1 MPTRDGKIETL
12 SIDNNGTFINTRYEE
27 SRLNFDRQGQKLP
40 LYEMKDGGTTRT
52 VNSWT
57 CDGNLLKLKNQGNWY
72 YELKDNNLW
81 LKDRAENAKV
91 IRVFSKTKQPSPL
104 PADLLQGIW
113 HMTHLKEYHDPQE
126 LQLWPNQAGETNTLQ
141 INKDGT
147 HTRINY
153 GENRLNFDRHGY
165 KIPQY
170 EIKIGDTSTQ
180 KDGYC
185 KAYNNTVLWLEG
197 QDAWTYELKNNNQ
210 ELWLK
215 DRADKPNIIRVYS
228 KIPPQRP
235 LPSAETIGTWYLI
248 NKKEYHDP
256 EPLRIWPNRSGE
268 TNTLKINK
276 DGTHTR
282 IHYGQDRHNFS
293 RHGHELPLYEI
304 KNEKPKQSTGY
315 CKSHTTTVM
324 WLEDNDHWTYEIK
337 NNSQE
342 LWLKNRAD
350 KPNIIYVYSKT
361 PPKNTLPSAELIGTW
376 HIIKQK
382 EYHDPEPLRVWPNQT
397 EKTHTLVINKDG
409 THSRTN
415 YEQYRLNFN
424 NYGHELPQYQIKD
437 EGTAAQK
444 EGYAKSYYDNVLWLE
459 GQDAWTY
466 EFKNDNQ
473 ELWLKNRVKDANTI
487 YIYSKKSPQNTLPPA
502 DLTGTW
508 HMIQMKEYHDSEPFK
523 IWPTEDGKNNTLI
536 INKDGT
542 HTRINYQKER
552 LNLSRYGYEQLQ
564 YQIKNE
570 ISEKKEGYA
579 KSYYGD
585 VLRLENQEEWYY
597 ELKGNEL
604 YLKNRLK
611 DANTIRIYSKTPP
624 QSPLPQASLI
634 GTWNIHK
641 IKWHDSDLLRVT
653 PHEKGDR
660 DSITIDAKG
669 THLSTTYNHSR
680 RQFANEEKTYTTHG
694 DPKKRSGFCRS
705 YFGNV
710 LILENMGTFS
720 YEVNDNEL
728 SLKDLPTDPRSI
740 DLYKKVSSPKTP
752 AEGTAVATKPVTS
765 TNSSKAATADDR
777 TSISVAK
784 TSKDSNTTEKSKSS
798 STQIAT
804 ESTKKHTFIDE
815 IPTSGENAP
824 FIGTWHLVK
833 AFNEEEAEKSPA
845 RNWDPSEE
853 DWDESKHGSRD
864 MLLYPVLP
872 SPSGKTA
879 AFTFTADGKC
889 ILSGPNPTFNGNA
902 FNIEDDKPEN
912 KDEVT
917 YTLKGDLLE
926 MFDKGRLIMRF
937 KHVITGT
944 KMTFYVPGPTKIGPA
959 IMVFSAIKPGTSGT
973 SKDSKPATSDTKVS
987 GATQETKTGAT
998 STKTSGTTQGT
1009 KTETAGTKT
1018 SGTTQEAKTGATG
1031 KKTTD
1036 SAQEAKT
1043 GAAGTKVS
1051 GATQETKTGTTG
1063 TKASGT
1069 TQGTKTTS
1077 PTQKTQTYDEAYDTD
1092 IPPFPANLPVPTEED
1107 DYEFMQVYL
1116 DYVTTHKEYT
1126 ILKASAKELG
1136 VRIPPGKLEQALD
1149 AYRKAYNK
1157 YKNMAL
1163 TRKK

>member
-1 MPTRDGKIETL
+1 MKRKIFILLLLLLILPPFFTPYKAHATSEQNPVEIIGTWNLINKKEYHDTEILQVLPTRDGKINTL
-12 SIDNNGTFINTRYEE
+12 SIDQNGTFVNTRYEE
-27 SRLNFDRQGQKLP
+27 SRLNFNKQGQKLP
-40 LYEMKDGGTTRT
+40 QYEMKDGGTTRT

-57 CDGNLLKLKNQGNWY
+57 CSGNLLKLKNRGDWY

-81 LKDRAENAKV
+81 LKDRAENARV

-104 PADLLQGIW
+104 PGDLLLGTW
-113 HMTHLKEYHDPQE
+113 HMTQLKEYHDSEP
-126 LQLWPNQAGETNTLQ
+126 LQVWPNQAGETNTLQ

-147 HTRINY
+147 HTTINY
-153 GENRLNFDRHGY
+153 QKERLNFERHGY
-165 KIPQY
+165 NLPQY
-170 EIKIGDTSTQ
+170 EIKTGDTVTQ
-180 KDGYC
+180 KEGHC
-185 KAYNNTVLWLEG
+185 KAYNNSVLWLEG
-197 QDAWTYELKNNNQ
+197 QDAWAYKLKNDNQ
-210 ELWLK
+210 ELWLQ
-215 DRADKPNIIRVYS
+215 DRADKPN
-228 KIPPQRP
+228 
-235 LPSAETIGTWYLI
+235 T
-248 NKKEYHDP
+248 
-256 EPLRIWPNRSGE
+256 
-268 TNTLKINK
+268 
-276 DGTHTR
+276 
-282 IHYGQDRHNFS
+282 
-293 RHGHELPLYEI
+293 
-304 KNEKPKQSTGY
+304 
-315 CKSHTTTVM
+315 
-324 WLEDNDHWTYEIK
+324 
-337 NNSQE
+337 
-342 LWLKNRAD
+342 
-350 KPNIIYVYSKT
+350 IYVYSKT
-361 PPKNTLPSAELIGTW
+361 PPKSTLPSTELIGTW

-382 EYHDPEPLRVWPNQT
+382 EYHDSEPLQVWPNQS

-409 THSRTN
+409 THSRTD

-424 NYGHELPQYQIKD
+424 NYGHELSQYQIKD
-437 EGTAAQK
+437 GGTAVQK

-459 GQDAWTY
+459 GKDNCTY
-466 EFKNDNQ
+466 ELKNDNQ

-487 YIYSKKSPQNTLPPA
+487 YIYSKKSPQNTLPTA

-508 HMIQMKEYHDSEPFK
+508 HMIQLKEYHDSEPFK

-542 HTRINYQKER
+542 HTTINYQKER

-570 ISEKKEGYA
+570 VSEKKEGYA

-585 VLRLENQEEWYY
+585 VLRLENQEDWYY

-634 GTWNIHK
+634 GTWNIYK
-641 IKWHDSDLLRVT
+641 IKWHDSDLHRVT
-653 PHEKGDR
+653 PHEDGNR

-669 THLSTTYNHSR
+669 THSSATYNHSR

-752 AEGTAVATKPVTS
+752 AEGTAVATQPV
-765 TNSSKAATADDR
+765 
-777 TSISVAK
+777 
-784 TSKDSNTTEKSKSS
+784 
-798 STQIAT
+798 
-804 ESTKKHTFIDE
+804 
-815 IPTSGENAP
+815 
-824 FIGTWHLVK
+824 
-833 AFNEEEAEKSPA
+833 
-845 RNWDPSEE
+845 
-853 DWDESKHGSRD
+853 
-864 MLLYPVLP
+864 
-872 SPSGKTA
+872 
-879 AFTFTADGKC
+879 
-889 ILSGPNPTFNGNA
+889 
-902 FNIEDDKPEN
+902 
-912 KDEVT
+912 
-917 YTLKGDLLE
+917 
-926 MFDKGRLIMRF
+926 
-937 KHVITGT
+937 
-944 KMTFYVPGPTKIGPA
+944 
-959 IMVFSAIKPGTSGT
+959 
-973 SKDSKPATSDTKVS
+973 TSDTKVS
-987 GATQETKTGAT
+987 GATQEAKTGAT

-1043 GAAGTKVS
+1043 GAAGTKTTGS
-1051 GATQETKTGTTG
+1051 TQETKTGTTG

-1149 AYRKAYNK
+1149 AYRKAYNR